1 VKGVGSYCEFEN
13 IISAGSI
20 QNKVWLNCSDGL
32 YLKEVQDR
40 KIQKAVVK
48 IDSSKIRS
56 TLNWEKNM
64 LFSFTNKGLFEFDGA
79 VFDEINHNGLSIKSG
94 FLVKQ
99 SDTVF
104 WIFNEDA
111 SFEIEFYDSDNYKT
125 KAYKSLSLNFI
136 KKAES
141 YGDTLILSLSN
152 GSVITT
158 TYQKIKDK
166 RLSQP
171 KVIVKKI

>member
-1 VKGVGSYCEFEN
+1 MKGVGSYCEFEN

-64 LFSFTNKGLFEFDGA
+64 LFSFTNRGLFEQKA
-79 VFDEINHNGLSIKSG
+79 I
-94 FLVKQ
+94 
-99 SDTVF
+99 
-104 WIFNEDA
+104 A
-111 SFEIEFYDSDNYKT
+111 S
-125 KAYKSLSLNFI
+125 
-136 KKAES
+136 
-141 YGDTLILSLSN
+141 
-152 GSVITT
+152 
-158 TYQKIKDK
+158 
-166 RLSQP
+166 
-171 KVIVKKI
+171 